1 MSDVLFLDSGPLGL
15 ITQPQRSH
23 EVIAITD
30 WLKNCLVAGARVVVP
45 AIVYYEIKR
54 ELLRANKTIGIARLD
69 AFVNATPDRY
79 VPLTDDALR
88 FAAELWAQSRRAGRP
103 TADATALDIDVL
115 LCRPG
120 SSFRAFAS
128 GCNHQPET
136 FVAIRLRDAT
146 GQTLAR
152 MYLAPTELRA
162 SPRRMPTAV
171 YSEGSFLLGPF
182 SLLVSKLPE

>member
-54 ELLRANKTIGIARLD
+54 ELLRANKPIGIARLD

-88 FAAELWAQSRRAGRP
+88 FAAELWAQSRQAGRP
-103 TADATALDIDVL
+103 TADAMALDIDVL
-115 LCRPG
+115 LAAQALRVEGLPVVATTNPKHL
-120 SSFRAFAS
+120 S
-128 GCNHQPET
+128 Q
-136 FVAIRLRDAT
+136 FVAALHWMDIRPDIFK
-146 GQTLAR
+146 Q
-152 MYLAPTELRA
+152 
-162 SPRRMPTAV
+162 S
-171 YSEGSFLLGPF
+171 
-182 SLLVSKLPE
+182 

>member
-23 EVIAITD
+23 EVIARTD

-54 ELLRANKTIGIARLD
+54 ELLRANKTIGVARLD
-69 AFVNATPDRY
+69 AFVNAAPDRY
-79 VPLTDDALR
+79 VALTDDALR

-115 LCRPG
+115 LAAQALLMR
-120 SSFRAFAS
+120 SSPVVATTNAKHLSQFVTAQHWTNIVPSTFA
-128 GCNHQPET
+128 Q
-136 FVAIRLRDAT
+136 
-146 GQTLAR
+146 GQ
-152 MYLAPTELRA
+152 
-162 SPRRMPTAV
+162 
-171 YSEGSFLLGPF
+171 
-182 SLLVSKLPE
+182 

>member
-79 VPLTDDALR
+79 LPLTDDALR
-88 FAAELWAQSRRAGRP
+88 FGAELWAQSRRAGRP
-103 TADATALDIDVL
+103 TADSTALDIDVL
-115 LCRPG
+115 LSAQALRFGRSPLVATTNPKHL
-120 SSFRAFAS
+120 SQFVPAQHWMDIAPSTFADS
-128 GCNHQPET
+128 
-136 FVAIRLRDAT
+136 
-146 GQTLAR
+146 
-152 MYLAPTELRA
+152 
-162 SPRRMPTAV
+162 
-171 YSEGSFLLGPF
+171 
-182 SLLVSKLPE
+182 